1 MNENGKSEPQIKS
14 VAVGMDFGTS
24 NSSCCIAEGGKYL
37 LGHVKDEEVNVPS
50 IVIWH
55 DAEHQYGKRADNTI
69 LNVAESSSAESLQC
83 LLPRVFWEFKSRL
96 GDKAISKING
106 RSVYP
111 EDILSEFIGYILS
124 GAVLFDR
131 KTLISSI
138 CMTHPVNFTQTQKD
152 ILISSLYRNGFCRE
166 IRLIPEP
173 VAAVMGYEL
182 KFDSLKNK
190 KGILV
195 FDFGG
200 GTLDV
205 AYVKR
210 NEAGVL
216 VAPRKNAKG
225 TPLLVGENLGGV
237 DLDMIIYHVAMKQ
250 FGLADD
256 SLVADQ
262 SIKRKCQ
269 RLKEQLSCREESE
282 FSVRRNNKSLAF
294 KMTRKEFDNLIQ
306 QDIKV
311 FPVLRRCLKAI
322 CGAVKED
329 NSLPQID
336 CLLPIGGS
344 CRVPIIHDFLK
355 SSLPQNAELLDL
367 MPDDVAVA
375 MGAAVEANRT
385 SVPRQLCDLT
395 EAFKKWTRRIGD
407 AVK

>member
-1 MNENGKSEPQIKS
+1 MNENSKSEPQVRS
-14 VAVGMDFGTS
+14 VAVGIDFGTS

-37 LGHVKDEEVNVPS
+37 LGHVKDEEVNIPS

-69 LNVAESSSAESLQC
+69 LNVAESSSALRD
-83 LLPRVFWEFKSRL
+83 LLPRVFWEFKRRL
-96 GDKAISKING
+96 GDKAIRKING
-106 RSVYP
+106 RSIYP
-111 EDILSEFIGYILS
+111 EDIIGEFIGYILN
-124 GAVLFDR
+124 GTGLLDG

-138 CMTHPVNFTQTQKD
+138 CMTHPVNFTQAQKD
-152 ILISSLYRNGFCRE
+152 ILIGALYRNGFCRE
-166 IRLIPEP
+166 IKLIPEP
-173 VAAVMGYEL
+173 VAAVMGYEV

-210 NEAGVL
+210 NEEGVL
-216 VAPRKNAKG
+216 VSPRANVKG
-225 TPLLVGENLGGV
+225 MPLIVGENVGGA
-237 DLDMIIYHVAMKQ
+237 DLDMIIYHVAMTQ
-250 FGLADD
+250 FDLADVA
-256 SLVADQ
+256 LVADQ

-269 RLKEQLSCREESE
+269 RLKEQLSRHDEAE
-282 FSVRRNNKSLAF
+282 FSVRRDNKSMTF
-294 KMTRKEFDNLIQ
+294 KMTREEFDNLLKH
-306 QDIKV
+306 DVKV
-311 FPVLRRCLKAI
+311 LSVLKRCLKAI

-329 NSLPQID
+329 NSLPPID

-344 CRVPIIHDFLK
+344 CRVPFIHDFLK
-355 SSLPQNAELLDL
+355 SLLPQNAEMLGL

-385 SVPRQLCDLT
+385 SVPRQLRDLT
-395 EAFKKWTRRIGD
+395 EAFQKWTCRIGD